1 MDVKGDETI
10 PGRILGMMSYIAPIK
25 KINQQEH
32 LEKLRRQRDMLD
44 QRLRDIEAEEDRL
57 FELVQRHEERSKSGE
72 GGHVV

>member
-32 LEKLRRQRDMLD
+32 LEKLRRQRELLD

-57 FELVQRHEERSKSGE
+57 FELVQKHEAGAESGKGE
-72 GGHVV
+72 HVV